1 MRLLILAL
9 LLAAGGV
16 FPHATHA
23 QDPALEFL
31 GLRPGMPREAFASA
45 VEDLGGQVRCQPTAE
60 RRMQACSGTIPDPAA
75 GALRVT
81 ASLVDEH
88 LGVALVAASLPAGRI
103 SDWHAELS
111 GRYGDVAAR
120 RSPGQESFQW
130 IRDRRMIRLTVR
142 RETGG
147 LVASVS
153 LVDGRLLDSLPPP

>member
-9 LLAAGGV
+9 LLAAGAV
-16 FPHATHA
+16 PARA
-23 QDPALEFL
+23 QSAPAALEFL
-31 GLRPGMPREAFASA
+31 GLRPGMPQAAFADA
-45 VEDLGGQVRCQPTAE
+45 VDALGGTVRCQPTSE
-60 RRMQACSGTIPDPAA
+60 PRMQSCSGRIPDPDSE
-75 GALRVT
+75 ALRLT
-81 ASLVDEH
+81 ASLVDGH
-88 LGVALVAASLPAGRI
+88 VGVAMVAAPLAAERI
-103 SDWHAELS
+103 GDWHDQLTR
-111 GRYGDVAAR
+111 RYGDAPPR